1 MNNYVCRG
9 IIKWAPFDGL
19 AGFNDLYNELK
30 YRLNKQNQPLL
41 SDEQLHYM
49 DLNLKEAFYNHK
61 EVSISYFRNGYINN
75 LYGEV
80 TKIDPMKMRI
90 FLDGVPLNIKQIV
103 NLEII

>member
-49 DLNLKEAFYNHK
+49 DHNLKDAFYNK
-61 EVSISYFRNGYINN
+61 KAVTISYFRNGYINN
-75 LYGEV
+75 LYGEI

-90 FLDGVPLNIKQIV
+90 FLDGVPLNINQIT
-103 NLEII
+103 NLDII